1 MTRLALAAA
10 LLAAL
15 AAAAPTGAPAQT
27 EATPPTGGGQPAP
40 LDIQEQHPGG
50 AIIQLSA
57 IQVGRTETV
66 ITAQIING
74 ADVGLNLTVSA
85 TGTYLL
91 GADGLRFFL
100 SPPADNPNFTIEPQK
115 QIEGD
120 LVFLGGL
127 PPTGSVKLVINDPSD
142 GEAPEAE
149 ADVVINVPL
158 PDEVFA
164 HLDAK
169 TN

>member
-91 GADGLRFFL
+91 GAGGLRFFL

-115 QIEGD
+115 QMEGD

-142 GEAPEAE
+142 GEAPEA
-149 ADVVINVPL
+149 DVVINVPL
-158 PDEVFA
+158 PDEDFA